1 MIGASQSFLFHI
13 TSHCRWKHNNR
24 NFRIGAELLV
34 KHAESPVVSPQHC
47 QKNTNFR
54 DEGSREH
61 IIEVYQCSLTV
72 TFFYTVE
79 RGHDK
84 SLLRS
89 NVSTFVTL
97 QPVIALCRH
106 ADLIHSCPVMPVT
119 KGTLAGWTTARC
131 CKVVEVYR
139 DTGDTV
145 STYVARAN

>member
-1 MIGASQSFLFHI
+1 M
-13 TSHCRWKHNNR
+13 
-24 NFRIGAELLV
+24 
-34 KHAESPVVSPQHC
+34 
-47 QKNTNFR
+47 QKVLWSVPSTARKITNFM

-79 RGHDK
+79 RRHDK
-84 SLLRS
+84 TLLSS

-97 QPVIALCRH
+97 QLVIALCRH
-106 ADLIHSCPVMPVT
+106 AGLIHSCPVMPVT
-119 KGTLAGWTTARC
+119 NGALADWTTARC